1 MKDDDAAFQAD
12 WFDVEDAVLVNEAFY
27 EVDEGISCDAA
38 EIQVEES
45 EANPAHHKKGVE
57 EIHEG
62 AEEENLENREE
73 EEEKKEEEK
82 KEEEKKEEASAVVTT
97 KSSSSALS
105 SAGDYFFFQSSDG
118 QKIFLHSVNVKCLAF
133 EYGALNAAPISIS
146 GRIVQIDEGI
156 VTEGLRKRC
165 RYLSTLPNHCPF
177 KVR

>member
-73 EEEKKEEEK
+73 EEEKKEEKEK
-82 KEEEKKEEASAVVTT
+82 KEEEGEEEV
-97 KSSSSALS
+97 
-105 SAGDYFFFQSSDG
+105 
-118 QKIFLHSVNVKCLAF
+118 
-133 EYGALNAAPISIS
+133 
-146 GRIVQIDEGI
+146 EGTREVANRWI
-156 VTEGLRKRC
+156 QPRKNPTMCTRSC
-165 RYLSTLPNHCPF
+165 H
-177 KVR
+177 